1 MVMNEDE
8 LYNKM
13 QEQCLEEVRQSGWL
27 GFNKKNIRFEKT
39 YLVNE
44 SNIQTIQQ
52 LPDKICFPKKSEDV
66 VINDNGIKSYSS
78 FYSWNEIIATGIKK
92 EAIPMEYMDNYKTSI
107 LIGLMNGRIVEI
119 EIRNNIDFINEV
131 GHLVELYKL
140 KHKKLSGI

>member
-1 MVMNEDE
+1 MTEAE

-13 QEQCLEEVRQSGWL
+13 QKQCLEEVRQSGWL
-27 GFNKKNIRFEKT
+27 WFNKKNIRLEKT
-39 YLVNE
+39 QLVNE

-52 LPDKICFPKKSEDV
+52 LPDKICFPKKTEDV
-66 VINDNGIKSYSS
+66 IINDKGIKNYSS
-78 FYSWNEIIATGIKK
+78 FYSWSEIIATGIKK
-92 EAIPMEYMDNYKTSI
+92 EVIPMEYMDNYKTSI

-119 EIRNNIDFINEV
+119 EIRNNIDFINDV